1 MQAMVNSRRRKFLVA
16 IGAIGVGTAGTVFS
30 TREADAVSV
39 SMGQMTVPDKSI
51 DGQPENVT
59 INVETDLQW
68 QSNQTPSGIQLV
80 LEAGDTDSDLYEI
93 KTKQVDIS
101 QTDGSKTTTIS
112 GDVTK
117 SMGLDVTDFKLVT
130 GQESKAVPVEVGLTV
145 TLYNSDMDLATASVS
160 DTAEIQVNR
169 QTGTISVAAEG
180 TWEIS

>member
-1 MQAMVNSRRRKFLVA
+1 MVSTRRRRFLIA

-39 SMGQMTVPDKSI
+39 SMGNMTVPDRSV
-51 DGQPENVT
+51 DGQPESVT
-59 INVETDLQW
+59 INLDTELQW
-68 QSNQTPSGIQLV
+68 QSNQTPTGIQLI
-80 LEAGDTDSDLYEI
+80 LKAGDTDSELYEI
-93 KTKQVDIS
+93 TEKDIQIS
-101 QTDGSKTTTIS
+101 QADGTKETTIS

-117 SMGLDVTDFKLVT
+117 SMALSESSFELIT
-130 GQESKAVPVEVGLTV
+130 GQDAKAVPVEVGLEV

-180 TWEIS
+180 SWSIS